1 MYFYESKS
9 SDPLALGQYNGEC
22 AKMQQFLCIL
32 AHFAHFFTKVF
43 MQIQILLYIRHLS
56 CLFFCFLR
64 HISFLISMQKNRNT
78 MQPQSRLPSL
88 RFTMRTYCRTPVE
101 KERFD
106 PSVRQ
111 VLRKSRSATLST
123 AYCMVFLFSRSLCQR
138 KIWMLA
144 VYAVKST
151 WHQGKYGLDYK
162 CKKGCEKTQS
172 SFSHPHF
179 FVSYFAYFTANNAYY

>member
-1 MYFYESKS
+1 
-9 SDPLALGQYNGEC
+9 
-22 AKMQQFLCIL
+22 
-32 AHFAHFFTKVF
+32 
-43 MQIQILLYIRHLS
+43 
-56 CLFFCFLR
+56 
-64 HISFLISMQKNRNT
+64 

-101 KERFD
+101 KKRFD

-123 AYCMVFLFSRSLCQR
+123 AYCMAFLFSRSLCQR

-162 CKKGCEKTQS
+162 CKKGCEKLNRVFHIPLFSCHILHFLRQIMHIFINSYNNGYFSVNFFTIAAASGTFS
-172 SFSHPHF
+172 SPPLITSAIA
-179 FVSYFAYFTANNAYY
+179 SAI

>member
-1 MYFYESKS
+1 
-9 SDPLALGQYNGEC
+9 
-22 AKMQQFLCIL
+22 
-32 AHFAHFFTKVF
+32 
-43 MQIQILLYIRHLS
+43 
-56 CLFFCFLR
+56 
-64 HISFLISMQKNRNT
+64 

>member
-1 MYFYESKS
+1 MLKCNNFFAFWHILHTSLLRFSCKS
-9 SDPLALGQYNGEC
+9 RFSYISGIFLAS
-22 AKMQQFLCIL
+22 FS
-32 AHFAHFFTKVF
+32 V
-43 MQIQILLYIRHLS
+43 
-56 CLFFCFLR
+56 FLR
-64 HISFLISMQKNRNT
+64 HHNLFNFYAKNRNT
-78 MQPQSRLPSL
+78 MQLQSRLPSL

-106 PSVRQ
+106 LSVRQ

-123 AYCMVFLFSRSLCQR
+123 AYCIVFLFSRSLCQR
-138 KIWMLA
+138 KIWILA

-172 SFSHPHF
+172 SFSHPPF
-179 FVSYFAYFTANNAYY
+179 FVSYFAFFTANNAYY